1 MVVFWR
7 KLFYGIDL
15 ECCLLKA
22 YINNIAYYLPHNVE
36 DNPPGRLRKKTGIES
51 RHICAKDE
59 IASDL
64 AIKAAQKIFASGV
77 NRSQVEM
84 IMLCTQS
91 PDYFLPTTACILQDK
106 LGLSKHCGALDFN
119 LGCSG
124 YIYGLSLAKGLI
136 ESGQVKNV
144 LLLTA
149 ETYSKYINE
158 KDHSVKP
165 LFGDGATAT
174 FIECVD
180 TDIDGI
186 DGFVFGTDGR
196 GYHNLIV
203 PVGGMAKP
211 YHIASYI
218 EKEDEYGN
226 IRTDFNIHMNG
237 NAISEF
243 ALDVVPDTV
252 NMILSKTGKSRE
264 DIGYFI
270 FHQANKFM
278 LEYLQQKCN
287 LMNYPYWNDVSEYG
301 NTVSNSIPIAI
312 CDMLKQGRPALP
324 WIMSIGFG
332 VGLSW
337 GGCLIDCSRC
347 NAVD

>member
-1 MVVFWR
+1 M
-7 KLFYGIDL
+7 
-15 ECCLLKA
+15 KA
-22 YINNIAYYLPHNVE
+22 YIKNITYYLPENVE
-36 DNPPGRLRKKTGIES
+36 ENPLGRLRKKTGIER
-51 RHICAKDE
+51 RHICEDNE

-64 AIKAAQKIFASGV
+64 AIKAAQKIFAGGV
-77 NRSQVEM
+77 NHSNVEM

-106 LGLSKHCGALDFN
+106 FGLPKSCGALDFN

-124 YIYGLSLAKGLI
+124 YIYGLSLAKGII
-136 ESGQVKNV
+136 ESGLVRNV

-158 KDHSVKP
+158 HDHSVKP

-174 FIECVD
+174 YIEAVD
-180 TDIDGI
+180 TDIAGL
-186 DGFVFGTDGR
+186 DGFVFGTDGN
-196 GYHNLIV
+196 GFHNLIV
-203 PVGGMAKP
+203 PAGGMVKP
-211 YHIASYI
+211 YNMSSAMTT
-218 EKEDEYGN
+218 EDEYGN
-226 IRTDFNIHMNG
+226 ARTDFNIHMNG

-252 NMILSKTGKSRE
+252 NKILSKTGKSRE
-264 DIGYFI
+264 DIGYFV

-278 LEYLQQKCN
+278 LEYLQQKCD
-287 LMNYPYWNDVSEYG
+287 LVNYPYWNDVAEYG

-312 CDMLKQGRPALP
+312 CDMLQQDRPVKP
-324 WIMSIGFG
+324 WIMSVGFG

-347 NAVD
+347 NAVY